1 MLCQEKWQ
9 RLSGTAWSL
18 IGHSSYFL
26 KLVSPLGLIFST
38 SNCFKNSKVIKSYT
52 LLLCESSSCSI
63 KPVISGVPQGT
74 VLGPLL
80 FLAYIND
87 LPLAA
92 SSSVRLFA
100 DDCLLYRR
108 IKTTQDTNIFQSDLN
123 NLQKWEARCQMMF
136 NTDKCEVLC
145 ITLNKK
151 NVICADYTI
160 HCQPLSLISSAKYLG
175 VTTDSKLTFNE
186 HINDVTHKANSTRAF
201 VARNTQKCHKINS
214 L

>member
-1 MLCQEKWQ
+1 MIYFISSASYQ
-9 RLSGTAWSL
+9 WSTTR
-18 IGHSSYFL
+18 Y
-26 KLVSPLGLIFST
+26 SPGAS
-38 SNCFKNSKVIKSYT
+38 
-52 LLLCESSSCSI
+52 
-63 KPVISGVPQGT
+63 
-74 VLGPLL
+74 L

-108 IKTTQDTNIFQSDLN
+108 INTTQDTNILQSDLN

-160 HCQPLSLISSAKYLG
+160 HCQLQNI
-175 VTTDSKLTFNE
+175 
-186 HINDVTHKANSTRAF
+186 
-201 VARNTQKCHKINS
+201 
-214 L
+214 